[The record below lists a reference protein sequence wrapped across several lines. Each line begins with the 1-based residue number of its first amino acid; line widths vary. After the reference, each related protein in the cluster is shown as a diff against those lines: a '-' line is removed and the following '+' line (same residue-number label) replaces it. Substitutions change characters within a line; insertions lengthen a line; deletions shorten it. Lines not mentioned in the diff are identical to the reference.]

1 MDCLGES
8 GSETVS
14 TSAFCYQSISSY
26 KQSCRGNMAVML
38 LRYASL
44 LKHGVESSTCCVLTA
59 SSGAMS
65 PLLSAS
71 RNIWV
76 YLPNSSVF

>member
-8 GSETVS
+8 SSETVS

-44 LKHGVESSTCCVLTA
+44 LKHGVESVLA
-59 SSGAMS
+59 
-65 PLLSAS
+65 
-71 RNIWV
+71 V
-76 YLPNSSVF
+76 C